1 MTTGFGAFLA
11 RRLLAAILFV
21 TVVSTAAFTL
31 ARLAP
36 GDETTADF
44 LAGVDAREIADKRA
58 RLGLDDPVPVQVWRW
73 ASGLLRLDL
82 GESSHFQRPV
92 RALVVE
98 RGLNTARLAFIA
110 LLVATLIGLPLG
122 IVTAAYPR
130 HPLSRLIV
138 PVSLALVACPPL
150 VGVLGLMALAV
161 STGVLSIT
169 PGALLLPALAL
180 ALPVAATLERLQSQ
194 ATREVLAAPD
204 LLAGA
209 ARGLPPTHLIWR
221 HAARQSLRP
230 VLGVYGIVIGSL
242 FSGSLAV
249 ELVTSWPGLGRLL
262 YDGVLASDVTLVAGC
277 VWAGAVCLAVG
288 QVIADLLRALADPRV
303 RESS

>member
-1 MTTGFGAFLA
+1 MTGGFGAFLA
-11 RRLLAAILFV
+11 RRLVAAILFV
-21 TVVSTAAFTL
+21 TAVSTVAFTL

-44 LAGVDAREIADKRA
+44 LAGVDEREIADKRA
-58 RLGLDDPVPVQVWRW
+58 RLGLDDPLPVQVGRW
-73 ASGLLRLDL
+73 VTGLVRLDL
-82 GESSHFQRPV
+82 GESSLFQRPV
-92 RALVVE
+92 RTLVIE
-98 RGLNTARLAFIA
+98 RGVNTARLAFLALIA
-110 LLVATLIGLPLG
+110 ATVLGIPLG
-122 IVTAAYPR
+122 ILTAAYPR
-130 HPLSRLIV
+130 HPFSRLVV

-150 VGVLGLMALAV
+150 VGALGLMALAV
-161 STGVLSIT
+161 STGVMSIA
-169 PGALLLPALAL
+169 PGALLLPTLAL

-194 ATREVLAAPD
+194 ATRDVLQAPD
-204 LLAGA
+204 VLAGA
-209 ARGLPPTHLIWR
+209 ARGLPASRLIWR

-249 ELVTSWPGLGRLL
+249 ELVTSWPGLGRLM

-277 VWAGAVCLAVG
+277 VWAGAICLALG
-288 QVIADLLRALADPRV
+288 NVIADVLRAWVDPRL